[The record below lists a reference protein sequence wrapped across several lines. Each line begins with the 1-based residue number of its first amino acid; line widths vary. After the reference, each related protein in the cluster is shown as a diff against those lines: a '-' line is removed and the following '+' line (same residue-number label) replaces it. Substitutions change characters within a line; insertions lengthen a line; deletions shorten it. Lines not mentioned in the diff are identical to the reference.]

1 MAVGHSLHKGRI
13 AQIPCPDGGQHG
25 ILLFHKP
32 LGLGQDD
39 EVPLVADGLKE
50 ADGDGIG
57 NAAVQQAVM
66 ADLDDLCGQWHGS
79 RGFHPAHIL
88 RITGAAL
95 MIDRVAGADIGA
107 DHKVI
112 HGGFPESLVIERV
125 ELFGHLVVA
134 EILTVQVAGAQQ
146 IAEAGIAFVVA
157 IGGVVAD
164 GPPDLVGFV
173 VAAEHCSRR
182 NTYHTV
188 YRDALLH
195 QNIQNTGGEHAPHG
209 TAFQDQSGLHTRD
222 TPSPH
227 NASRPNRRQDAEN
240 GHLSLCPERP
250 GNPPGAVASSILRF
264 C

>member
-1 MAVGHSLHKGRI
+1 
-13 AQIPCPDGGQHG
+13 
-25 ILLFHKP
+25 
-32 LGLGQDD
+32 
-39 EVPLVADGLKE
+39 
-50 ADGDGIG
+50 
-57 NAAVQQAVM
+57 M
-66 ADLDDLCGQWHGS
+66 ADLDDLCGQRHGC

-95 MIDRVAGADIGA
+95 IIDGVAGADIGA

-112 HGGFPESLVIERV
+112 HGGFPESLVVERV
-125 ELFGHLVVA
+125 ELFGHL
-134 EILTVQVAGAQQ
+134 
-146 IAEAGIAFVVA
+146 
-157 IGGVVAD
+157 VVAD

-182 NTYHTV
+182 NTYHAV
-188 YRDALLH
+188 YRDALFH
-195 QNIQNTGGEHAPHG
+195 QNIQNTGSEHAPHG

-250 GNPPGAVASSILRF
+250 GNPPGAVASSILKF